1 MKEVELFDVFE
12 KEGEKSLALRLKI
25 GSDAKTLTS
34 AEIDAVMK
42 KIISSLEINLKL
54 KVRK

>member
-1 MKEVELFDVFE
+1 MKEVSLFDVFE
-12 KEGEKSLALRLKI
+12 KEGEKSLALRVKI

-42 KIISSLEINLKL
+42 KIISALEKDLKV